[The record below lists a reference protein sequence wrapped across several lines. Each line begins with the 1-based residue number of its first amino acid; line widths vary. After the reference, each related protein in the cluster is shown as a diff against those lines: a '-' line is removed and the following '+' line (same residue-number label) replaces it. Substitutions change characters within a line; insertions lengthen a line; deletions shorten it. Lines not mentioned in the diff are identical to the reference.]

1 MSAPG
6 YLLETTRR
14 PPPPPLRLH
23 RSAKRTSNLTGPAA
37 SSESETLLYDLP
49 SASPLSP
56 PPSKSELASPTSP
69 SYDGRSRKKPG
80 SRRSSPHAIYRA
92 RSSTPSRV
100 QTDLEAFAD
109 RCRKWYFE
117 QDEEAGRQMTQ
128 TLATLPP
135 AQHAPFSRLQA
146 SIRSAYHASIYA
158 RRTAEFKAHLSATLP
173 GGSLTPLSR
182 GDPAGPAAQKERYEA
197 FERFI
202 RSWCTVGM
210 PGTKPFFEGLWALM
224 RLQVVPEHLGGAGG
238 RRIFW
243 EIDDA
248 VFKEAGGKDFMLEA
262 VDVLKGVLGFE
273 ENPSQRTSISTLSP
287 PRRLSY
293 LSVHSRSQSQPL
305 QSKPFTPTRRNPST
319 QEASL
324 AKRPRAPSDPFLD
337 TPTLSHSYSSSPR
350 SSAVPLSTS
359 LSDTIDEPPSPITPP
374 QEIDDIFNPRPATS
388 YGSLEIDE
396 EVMRIW
402 VSPDLSNP
410 EILQLLKV
418 FPTFITR
425 RATPRFPS
433 NSSPSHTQPDIEAGQ
448 ESAPEAGEIQI
459 GTGKMWI
466 STRVRADGWDGNWWT
481 KFKNWWHRLFC
492 Y

>member
-1 MSAPG
+1 MSASG

-23 RSAKRTSNLTGPAA
+23 KSAKRTSNHTGPAA
-37 SSESETLLYDLP
+37 ASESETLLYDLP
-49 SASPLSP
+49 SATPLSP
-56 PPSKSELASPTSP
+56 PPSKSEVTSPTSP
-69 SYDGRSRKKPG
+69 SHTARSRKQPG
-80 SRRSSPHAIYRA
+80 SRRTSPHPVQRT

-109 RCRKWYFE
+109 RCRQWYFE

-146 SIRSAYHASIYA
+146 SIRSAYHASINA

-182 GDPAGPAAQKERYEA
+182 ADPAGSAAQKERNEA
-197 FERFI
+197 FDRFV

-210 PGTKPFFEGLWALM
+210 PGTKPFFEGLSFLNTSAA
-224 RLQVVPEHLGGAGG
+224 AGG
-238 RRIFW
+238 RRINW

-262 VDVLKGVLGFE
+262 VHVLKGVLGFE
-273 ENPSQRTSISTLSP
+273 ENPSQRTSTSALSSP
-287 PRRLSY
+287 
-293 LSVHSRSQSQPL
+293 VHVSSLQAHARSQSQPL
-305 QSKPFTPTRRNPST
+305 QSKPLTPLRWNNPT
-319 QEASL
+319 PDAPL

-350 SSAVPLSTS
+350 SSA
-359 LSDTIDEPPSPITPP
+359 
-374 QEIDDIFNPRPATS
+374 EIDDIFNPRPAAT
-388 YGSLEIDE
+388 YGSPEIDE
-396 EVMRIW
+396 DLMRIW
-402 VSPDLSNP
+402 VFPDLPNP
-410 EILQLLKV
+410 EILQLLKA
-418 FPTFITR
+418 FPAFVTR

-433 NSSPSHTQPDIEAGQ
+433 GSSHSHPPPDLEAGQ
-448 ESAPEAGEIQI
+448 ESSAGAGEIEI

-466 STRVRADGWDGNWWT
+466 STRLRTEGWEGNWWT

-492 Y
+492 